1 MKPKVLALFTMV
13 VLANALTASATELGW
28 SVNAA
33 LESGGSVRGTF
44 VFDAD
49 AQNAFGRGYSSVDIS
64 VFSSVVGDST
74 FSQLQEGTG
83 PQSILATNGDGSL
96 ALELLFSDPL
106 TNSGG
111 SFGVSGL
118 VTPNGHGPPPSADF
132 IVGGTVTSV
141 PEPVMLSLLALGL
154 AGVGFMRRR
163 NRKLTAPRT
172 ETTGS

>member
-1 MKPKVLALFTMV
+1 MKSKVPALFAIA

-33 LESGGSVRGTF
+33 LESGGSVHGTF
-44 VFDAD
+44 VFNAD

-64 VFSSVVGDST
+64 VFSSAVGDST
-74 FSQLQEGTG
+74 FSQLEEGTG
-83 PQSILATNGDGSL
+83 PQSILATNGDASL

-118 VTPNGHGPPPSADF
+118 VSPNGHGPPPFADF
-132 IVGGTVTSV
+132 IVGGTVSSV
-141 PEPVMLSLLALGL
+141 PEPATLSLLALGL
-154 AGVGFMRRR
+154 TGVAFVSRRR
-163 NRKLTAPRT
+163 KVASP
-172 ETTGS
+172 